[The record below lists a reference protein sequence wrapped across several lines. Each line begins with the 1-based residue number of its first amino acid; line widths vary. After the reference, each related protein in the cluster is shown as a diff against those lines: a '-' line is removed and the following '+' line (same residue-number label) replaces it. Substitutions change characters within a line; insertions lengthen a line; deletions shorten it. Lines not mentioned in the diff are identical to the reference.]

1 MTIRRFTIII
11 SKVLPTAGDQRK
23 HDWQEGG
30 GSHGDCSREEWRNQ
44 NQNGYREINVEDL
57 LVDKSKMTF

>member
-30 GSHGDCSREEWRNQ
+30 GSHGDCSREEWRN
-44 NQNGYREINVEDL
+44 
-57 LVDKSKMTF
+57 